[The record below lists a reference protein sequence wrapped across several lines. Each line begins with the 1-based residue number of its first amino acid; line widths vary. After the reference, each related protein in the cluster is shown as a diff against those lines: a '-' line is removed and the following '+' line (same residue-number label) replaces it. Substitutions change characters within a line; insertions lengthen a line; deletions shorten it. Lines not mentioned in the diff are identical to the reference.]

1 MKNNYYELKISTTN
15 EFEKEIIISFLMDNI
30 CNGVEERKNKIFVRS
45 EEDLAEAEDKIKEF
59 CKNLKFTIK
68 TDLVIKKNQDWIESY
83 KKGVKPIE
91 VGKFYIYPSWEKER
105 EGLINIKIDPALA
118 FGSGHHESTNGC
130 LKVISELDIKEGN
143 IALDVGTGSGILAIA
158 LAKRGALVDFCD
170 TDEIAIEAT
179 KTNFKQNCV
188 KYENFWLGSAD
199 KSNKSY
205 NIVIANIIAD
215 ILIIIKKD
223 LKRVTREGGYLIL
236 SGILDRYVDLVKKNF
251 DDLTLIKEI
260 KQNEWN
266 TITFKKENNE

>member
-1 MKNNYYELKISTTN
+1 MKNNYYELEISTTN
-15 EFEKEIIISFLMDNI
+15 DLEKEIIISFLMDNI

-45 EEDLAEAEDKIKEF
+45 EEDLTKAEDKIKEF

-130 LKVISELDIKEGN
+130 LKIISELDIKEGDS
-143 IALDVGTGSGILAIA
+143 ALDVGTGSGILAIA

-251 DDLTLIKEI
+251 NDLTLIKEI

-266 TITFKKENNE
+266 TITFKKENNG